1 SFTFK
6 QKLTEGTNYFWLTY
20 DIANNAQPGN
30 LIDASLDS
38 VYIGDTMRYPAIK
51 SPNGNRKV
59 ENHATYCLPVISVPN
74 STQNKLI
81 GLTEVKIGNAINNNS
96 ADLDDVSFY
105 PAPRIRA
112 YRLQEIPVAIKYG
125 KGLPEQIIGWADWNN
140 DGFLDK
146 ATEELFYTS
155 KQMPGETYQATF
167 KIPCHAT
174 TGIHKIRLASDYFQS
189 QKPEPCN
196 NLAYGDMEEYLVEV
210 LDDFSPTAGFITDT
224 QAYRSSEA
232 FFTNTSNAAG
242 NIKYE
247 WDYNDDGIYDETALN
262 GSFIFHTNGWKKIRL
277 KLTQTTCNNVRT
289 SIFTDSVNVI
299 SPQANAIADFI
310 SSSNA
315 PGTGERVFLTDVS
328 SEKPNY
334 WRWEITST
342 LSDNNATYYFADGTD
357 TNSQNPVVIFNTAGK
372 YTVKLTTA
380 NASGKE
386 STEIKKDYIIVA
398 GNIILCNNTD
408 TAREHNGFLYDNG
421 GKISIYTPGQKCFAV
436 IKPPCAESINLTF
449 NTFDVSVYMSATGGD
464 YLRVYDGKDAT
475 GIPLHDAAGYKN
487 GFQNLL
493 PGNTP
498 VIPPA
503 VQANSGVIYLEWY
516 SDSAYIGAGFEA
528 KWSTILQNIPK
539 PKALFTSPDTV
550 YELQNIHFSNTSG
563 GNNLKYFWDLDNDGL
578 IDSTTEDANF
588 SFDTAGTYTVIL
600 AVSNC
605 GGTDTFRKNI
615 TVLTP
620 KAKPIADFSANYVA
634 YREGDIV
641 AFTDLSKN
649 NPYFYNWVVIPN
661 VYSHGYEF
669 VNGTN
674 ENSRHPQIKF
684 YNQGLYSIRLEIA
697 NSLGTDG
704 HTKANYIEVASQ
716 CIPEA
721 KTVSTDVGINSV
733 RLTDIS
739 GQDIINQQSA
749 SGEKTFTLF
758 SYTNPVLLET
768 GASYTIEIKRL
779 STFNKIKGNVWID
792 YNDNGFF
799 NDPGELIL
807 KADTITGDTWGGKFT
822 VIGAIHPGISRL
834 RIGVTYAGQSIVTC
848 GNNTIAE

>member
-1 SFTFK
+1 MFHKVTEVIQISSPTFQGNHRARILKVKIVTQGSSKPINVASIYFNTRGTTKITDLSNARVFYTGTNDISGSQMPATAVELGSVVQKPSGSISFTFK

-224 QAYRSSEA
+224 QAYRSSEV

-247 WDYNDDGIYDETALN
+247 WDYNDDGTYDETALN

-721 KTVSTDVGINSV
+721 
-733 RLTDIS
+733 
-739 GQDIINQQSA
+739 
-749 SGEKTFTLF
+749 
-758 SYTNPVLLET
+758 
-768 GASYTIEIKRL
+768 
-779 STFNKIKGNVWID
+779 
-792 YNDNGFF
+792 
-799 NDPGELIL
+799 
-807 KADTITGDTWGGKFT
+807 
-822 VIGAIHPGISRL
+822 
-834 RIGVTYAGQSIVTC
+834 
-848 GNNTIAE
+848 